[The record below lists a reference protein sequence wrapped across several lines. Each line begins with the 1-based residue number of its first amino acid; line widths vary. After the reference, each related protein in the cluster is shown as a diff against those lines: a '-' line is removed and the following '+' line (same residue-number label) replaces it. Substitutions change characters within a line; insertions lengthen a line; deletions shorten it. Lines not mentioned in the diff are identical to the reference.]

1 MQSKYI
7 AAIAICFICLMGLS
21 AAGTVN
27 AANTATHGVIIVSA
41 TPNTF
46 PPPPDMEF
54 PINVPMYINWAADGT
69 VKITVTDPNGVE
81 TVLGD
86 ELPSY
91 GYLSYTPTSRGTYF
105 VNCTG
110 APASQFSA
118 GGWFFVLPESAL
130 GTLIAVLAGFAA
142 FGTFR
147 LTRKHS
153 KKRQQSS

>member
-1 MQSKYI
+1 
-7 AAIAICFICLMGLS
+7 
-21 AAGTVN
+21 
-27 AANTATHGVIIVSA
+27 
-41 TPNTF
+41 
-46 PPPPDMEF
+46 
-54 PINVPMYINWAADGT
+54 MYINWAADGT